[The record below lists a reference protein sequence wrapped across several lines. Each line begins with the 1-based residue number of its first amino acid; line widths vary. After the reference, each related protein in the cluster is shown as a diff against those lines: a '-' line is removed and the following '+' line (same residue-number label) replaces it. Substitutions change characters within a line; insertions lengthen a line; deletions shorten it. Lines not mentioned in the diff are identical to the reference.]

1 MNHELCLR
9 GMLQWF
15 DSRSRVYSW
24 ECLISENRKYKVQ
37 KFNIIKKSDFGE
49 LDTKFT
55 TKVFVNIYE
64 PSEVNK
70 FLDDFFE
77 QSSTT
82 FNKDMAHILNTDA
95 KVQKCKVWLGGSWKT
110 NCNIITSI

>member
-1 MNHELCLR
+1 MNYVQ
-9 GMLQWF
+9 G
-15 DSRSRVYSW
+15 
-24 ECLISENRKYKVQ
+24 ECCSDLTQDQEFILENVLSENRKYKVQ

-55 TKVFVNIYE
+55 TTVLVNICE
-64 PSEVNK
+64 PSEVYK

-82 FNKDMAHILNTDA
+82 FNKTMADRLNTDT
-95 KVQKCKVWLGGSWKT
+95 KVQKCKVQLGGS
-110 NCNIITSI
+110 